1 MRHLFHTCYY
11 KIWPCHWMYLFFWQ
25 KNNASI
31 LHHVSTRWVLIV
43 TVYYIFLRGKG
54 RSDFFSCDMAVDQGL
69 TTING
74 IKLSIV
80 ISDIV
85 YHILKDLTMY
95 VVVCTTVQI
104 GLIFIWSL
112 DLTKSFY
119 QTISIILFSSPRSLE
134 WRGLITEMLEYYF
147 RKDIKPMPG
156 H

>member
-1 MRHLFHTCYY
+1 MSFAWMRHLFHTCYY

-54 RSDFFSCDMAVDQGL
+54 RSDFFSCDMTVDQGL

-95 VVVCTTVQI
+95 VLTSYHYTTAHI
-104 GLIFIWSL
+104 GLTFLLKLSPKYFKYAL
-112 DLTKSFY
+112 NKY
-119 QTISIILFSSPRSLE
+119 SSGLLLAFLE
-134 WRGLITEMLEYYF
+134 TL
-147 RKDIKPMPG
+147 
-156 H
+156 